1 MRYREV
7 FAGPHTLQSFTL
19 SRCIPKHLRARVYS
33 VPEHIC
39 ADQEWTLPKHQ
50 RILMSSA
57 NTDCIYRM
65 SDGEGKERTGLL
77 TIPSAK
83 SGAPSDSL

>member
-1 MRYREV
+1 MPIRE
-7 FAGPHTLQSFTL
+7 
-19 SRCIPKHLRARVYS
+19 R
-33 VPEHIC
+33 
-39 ADQEWTLPKHQ
+39 TLPKHQ
-50 RILMSSA
+50 GILMSSA

-83 SGAPSDSL
+83 SGASSDSL